1 MGHGK
6 PTLSSSCDPTVAA
19 SATMTRLAYRVQAA
33 VVLLLLLAALFP
45 APVPVTAHEA
55 ARILG
60 FWRVDPRTGA
70 WTASLGRGSVINLS
84 DGPVAI
90 VALPSSGRA
99 HSVVWT
105 SPRKWA
111 HRERFA
117 PFSMAGDFGGRFR
130 AAALQPGML
139 RLAAYVD
146 DGNGRLSRQRKKVLT
161 VMVVPE

>member
-1 MGHGK
+1 MN
-6 PTLSSSCDPTVAA
+6 
-19 SATMTRLAYRVQAA
+19 RLASRVQVA
-33 VVLLLLLAALFP
+33 VVLLLLLTTLCP

-60 FWRVDPRTGA
+60 FWRVDPRTGV
-70 WTASLGRGSVINLS
+70 WTARLGRGSVINLS

-90 VALPSSGRA
+90 AALPSSGRA

-111 HRERFA
+111 HREHFS

-130 AAALQPGML
+130 PAALQPGVL

-146 DGNGRLSRQRKKVLT
+146 DGNGRLSRHRKKVLT
-161 VMVVPE
+161 VMVVSE